1 MKIDYNSLLQNSK
14 DVKMLNYVKYEI
26 ISFLKRSSKVELCI
40 MAVSHIALGY
50 ALKTLLIAINFI
62 K

>member
-1 MKIDYNSLLQNSK
+1 MKLDYNSLLQNSR

-26 ISFLKRSSKVELCI
+26 INFFKRSSKVELCI

-50 ALKTLLIAINFI
+50 ALKTLLISINFM

>member
-1 MKIDYNSLLQNSK
+1 
-14 DVKMLNYVKYEI
+14 MLNYVKYEL

>member
-1 MKIDYNSLLQNSK
+1 
-14 DVKMLNYVKYEI
+14 MLNYVMYDMKN
-26 ISFLKRSSKVELCI
+26 FFKRSSKVELCI